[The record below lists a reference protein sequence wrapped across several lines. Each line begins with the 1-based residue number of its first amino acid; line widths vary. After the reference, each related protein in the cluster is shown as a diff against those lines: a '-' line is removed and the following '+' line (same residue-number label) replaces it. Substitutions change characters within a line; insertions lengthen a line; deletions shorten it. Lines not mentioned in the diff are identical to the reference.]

1 MVPITLESL
10 ISSLKSRQLEAIKHI
25 QAPQLILAGAG
36 TGKTTTI
43 TAKIAYMVE
52 KENIDPS
59 QILALTFSKEA
70 ARNMREKV
78 EKLLQG
84 KEVIVK
90 TFHSFCAEL
99 IKDHAD
105 RCKVPYD
112 FKIFEEMDSA
122 IFIFRELGTDART
135 ASLYANTI
143 GKAKDLNISLD
154 KFKEFLKTLKKQ
166 VQDIEKD
173 ESKWKELYRESK
185 FKLNT
190 FHLQEFKDKEDKKA
204 KQAEKKRYS
213 EFIDLYEEY
222 LKYSNFISAWEKY
235 EEKKSAI
242 GALDYGDLNKITLW
256 YLDVYGTEE
265 LNNTFRYII
274 IDEFQDTNYVQFELI
289 KKLTAANKNI
299 TVVADPNQTIYA
311 FRGAYT
317 NNIEEFKKQFSLSD
331 KNIVSLDVSF
341 RSTNKILRVAHTLIE
356 KNYGDE
362 KKQECLL
369 LKNHNDT
376 EGENVS
382 IIETEDDNEEARAI
396 VEKIEKYLEQSI
408 PPKEIAVL
416 YRTHAQGRKVRQAL
430 ENRGLPFRVKDDT
443 DFLKQPEIKTALAYL
458 YIINNISHPTARGTE
473 AWWRIFHYNNA
484 LSQED
489 SIRIGEYLKKNWVSF
504 QKAIYHHIGELG
516 LSKSGLETIS
526 NVKKRIDLLC
536 SKKNIDVSDL
546 VLEVYDQS
554 GLSRQ
559 FAHTDTKRSREALLN
574 LRQLHELASNF
585 EEFHGK
591 DLSLFID
598 YLEILDEMDG
608 NPSPA
613 RIADEDAINLM
624 TIHSAKGLEFKVV
637 FVTNLA
643 KDKFPL
649 YRGGAEPLIPPEL
662 MEQYRDIFEDGS
674 IKDTEKAVRERKKE
688 IKKEEERRLAYVAFT
703 RAKEHLLLKLA
714 IKYADDEREPS
725 EFLQDIGYDNWRTGG
740 NITVGDLS
748 YFRDTDTK
756 VREMV
761 KDSALEREKALRKRL
776 LIESLDS
783 GNFAEVMKNTLLYQA
798 LKVRE
803 APDFKELFVSNWE
816 KIDPRQDAENILGKI
831 KDNKNGLKFNPAS
844 MTFSYSSISTYEN
857 CPRQYELKE
866 LLRMPTRDSEDS
878 TGAMNRGTFV
888 HRVLEMAVSEKITT
902 KEKLYEI
909 RDTVAKEPEFRG
921 VDVEAATGTLDVFW
935 ERNKNRIANN
945 LMVEQRFAVPLGG
958 FTFKGFIDRV
968 DLMPGTKN
976 QVEIIDYKTGKSEPG
991 PDARSKQL
999 LLYARGIEHVYP
1011 QYKVKR
1017 LTLEQLGLPNPR
1029 TFELIDGNFESAGGS
1044 RMEGLDEKAVED
1056 MIEIARKIAR
1066 DYEHGFERT
1075 KDEKVCGECGY
1086 RLYCGE

>member
-1 MVPITLESL
+1 MVYIPLTSL
-10 ISSLKSRQLEAIKHI
+10 LSTLKSRQLEAIKHT

-59 QILALTFSKEA
+59 RILALTFSKEA

-105 RCKVPYD
+105 RCKVPGD

-122 IFIFRELGTDART
+122 IFIFRELKTDART

-143 GKAKDLNISLD
+143 GKAKDLNISID
-154 KFKEFLKTLKKQ
+154 KFKEFLDILKKQ
-166 VQDIEKD
+166 VQNIEKD
-173 ESKWKELYRESK
+173 ESTWKELYRESK

-222 LKYSNFISAWEKY
+222 QKYSNFISAWEKY
-235 EEKKSAI
+235 EEKKSGI
-242 GALDYGDLNKITLW
+242 GALDYGDLNKIALW
-256 YLDVYGTEE
+256 YLDVYGTRG
-265 LNNTFRYII
+265 LNDTFRYII

-317 NNIEEFKKQFSLSD
+317 NNIEEFKTQFSLSD
-331 KNIVSLDVSF
+331 KDIVSLDVSF
-341 RSTNKILRVAHTLIE
+341 RSTNKILRVAHALIE
-356 KNYGDE
+356 KNYGAE

-369 LKNHNDT
+369 LKNHRDI

-396 VEKIEKYLEQSI
+396 VEKIEEYLAQGI
-408 PPKEIAVL
+408 PPKDIAIL
-416 YRTHAQGRKVRQAL
+416 YRTHAQGRKVRHAL

-443 DFLKQPEIKTALAYL
+443 DFLKQPEIKTTLAYL

-489 SIRIGEYLKKNWVSF
+489 SIRIGEYLKKKWVTF
-504 QKAIYHHIGELG
+504 QEAIYHHIEELR
-516 LSKSGLETIS
+516 LSRSGLETIN
-526 NVKKRIDLLC
+526 NVKKRIDSLC
-536 SKKNIDVSDL
+536 SKKNLDVSDL
-546 VLEVYDQS
+546 ILEVYDLS

-559 FAHTDTKRSREALLN
+559 FTHTDTKHSREALLN

-608 NPSPA
+608 NPAPA

-624 TIHSAKGLEFKVV
+624 TIHSAKGLEFRVV

-662 MEQYRDIFEDGS
+662 MEQYMDIFKDES

-688 IKKEEERRLAYVAFT
+688 IKKEEERRLAYVALT
-703 RAKEHLLLKLA
+703 RAKEHLFLTLA
-714 IKYADDEREPS
+714 IKYAEDEREPS
-725 EFLQDIGYDNWRTGG
+725 EFLQDIGYNNWRGGG

-761 KDSALEREKALRKRL
+761 KDNALEREKAVRKRL

-783 GNFAEVMKNTLLYQA
+783 GDFTECMKNMLLYQT
-798 LKVRE
+798 LKVGTT
-803 APDFKELFVSNWE
+803 PDFKEVFNSNWE
-816 KIDPRQDAENILGKI
+816 KINPALDAENILGKI
-831 KDNKNGLKFNPAS
+831 KDNKNGLKFNPAT
-844 MTFSYSSISTYEN
+844 MTFSYSSISSYEQ
-857 CPRQYELKE
+857 CPRQYELAE

-878 TGAMNRGTFV
+878 TGAMRRGNFV
-888 HRVLEMAVSEKITT
+888 HKVLEKAVSEKIIS
-902 KEKLYEI
+902 KNRLYEI
-909 RDTVAKEPEFRG
+909 RDNIAKEPEFKG
-921 VDVEAATGTLDVFW
+921 VDIEAATGALEVFW
-935 ERNKNRIANN
+935 ERNKDTIANN
-945 LMVEQRFAVPLGG
+945 LMVEQRFTVPLGG
-958 FTFKGFIDRV
+958 LDFKGFIDRV
-968 DLMPGTKN
+968 DLIPGTKDE
-976 QVEIIDYKTGKSEPG
+976 VEIIDYKAGKYEPG
-991 PDARSKQL
+991 PVERSRQL

-1011 QYKVKR
+1011 KYKVKR
-1017 LTLEQLGLPNPR
+1017 LTLELLARPNPR
-1029 TFELIDGNFESAGGS
+1029 TFELTCGKYECAGSS
-1044 RMEGLDEKAVED
+1044 RMEGLDENAIED
-1056 MIEIARKIAR
+1056 MIEIAKSIAH

-1075 KDEKVCGECGY
+1075 KDEKACEECGY
-1086 RLYCGE
+1086 RLYCGD

>member
-1 MVPITLESL
+1 
-10 ISSLKSRQLEAIKHI
+10 
-25 QAPQLILAGAG
+25 
-36 TGKTTTI
+36 
-43 TAKIAYMVE
+43 
-52 KENIDPS
+52 
-59 QILALTFSKEA
+59 
-70 ARNMREKV
+70 
-78 EKLLQG
+78 
-84 KEVIVK
+84 
-90 TFHSFCAEL
+90 SFCAEL

-105 RCKVPYD
+105 RCKVPGD
-112 FKIFEEMDSA
+112 FKIFEEIDSA
-122 IFIFRELGTDART
+122 IFIFRELGTDAR
-135 ASLYANTI
+135 AGSLYANTI
-143 GKAKDLNISLD
+143 GKSKDLNISID
-154 KFKEFLKTLKKQ
+154 KFKEFLETLKKQ

-173 ESKWKELYRESK
+173 ESTWKELYRESK

-190 FHLQEFKDKEDKKA
+190 FHLQEFKDKEDKKV

-222 LKYSNFISAWEKY
+222 QKYSNFISAWEKY
-235 EEKKSAI
+235 EEKKAAG
-242 GALDYGDLNKITLW
+242 GALDYGDLNKIALW
-256 YLDVYGTEE
+256 YLDVYGTQE
-265 LNNTFRYII
+265 LNDTFRYII

-317 NNIEEFKKQFSLSD
+317 NNIEVFKEQFSPA
-331 KNIVSLDVSF
+331 IVSLDVSF
-341 RSTNKILRVAHTLIE
+341 RSTNKILRVAKTLIE
-356 KNYGDE
+356 KNYGDD

-369 LKNHNDT
+369 IKNHKDI
-376 EGENVS
+376 EGGNVS

-396 VEKIEKYLEQSI
+396 VEKIEEYLAQGI
-408 PPKEIAVL
+408 PPKEIAIL

-473 AWWRIFHYNNA
+473 AWWRIFHCNNA

-489 SIRIGEYLKKNWVSF
+489 SIRIGEYIKKKWVTF
-504 QKAIYHHIGELG
+504 QEAIYHHIEELR
-516 LSKSGLETIS
+516 LSRSGLETIN
-526 NVKKRIDLLC
+526 NVKNRIDSLC
-536 SKKNIDVSDL
+536 GKKNLDVSDL
-546 VLEVYDQS
+546 ILEVYDLS

-574 LRQLHELASNF
+574 LRQLHELAHNF

-608 NPSPA
+608 NPAPA

-624 TIHSAKGLEFKVV
+624 TIHGAKGLEFKVV

-662 MEQYRDIFEDGS
+662 MEQYRDIFEDES

-688 IKKEEERRLAYVAFT
+688 IKKEEERRLAYVALT
-703 RAKEHLLLKLA
+703 RAKEHLFLTLA
-714 IKYADDEREPS
+714 VRYGEDEREPS
-725 EFLQDIGYDNWRTGG
+725 EFLQDIGYENWRAGG

-761 KDSALEREKALRKRL
+761 KDSALEREKAMRKRL

-783 GNFAEVMKNTLLYQA
+783 GDFTEIMKNMLLYQA
-798 LKVRE
+798 LKVGE
-803 APDFKELFVSNWE
+803 APDFKEVFNSNWE
-816 KIDPRQDAENILGKI
+816 KIDPAQDAENILGKI

-844 MTFSYSSISTYEN
+844 MTFSYSSISSYEQ

-888 HRVLEMAVSEKITT
+888 HKVLEMAVSEKITS
-902 KEKLYEI
+902 KERLYEI
-909 RDTVAKEPEFRG
+909 RDTVAKEPDFRG
-921 VDVEAATGTLDVFW
+921 VDIETATGALDVFW

-945 LMVEQRFAVPLGG
+945 LMVEQRFAVQLGG

-968 DLMPGTKN
+968 DLIEGTKDEI
-976 QVEIIDYKTGKSEPG
+976 EIIDYKTGKSEPG
-991 PDARSKQL
+991 PDERSKQL

-1011 QYKVKR
+1011 QYRVKR

-1029 TFELIDGNFESAGGS
+1029 TFELKSGKFESVGSS
-1044 RMEGLDEKAVED
+1044 RMEGLDGNAID
-1056 MIEIARKIAR
+1056 GMIEIAKSIAH
-1066 DYEHGFERT
+1066 DYECGFERT
-1075 KDEKVCGECGY
+1075 KDEKACGECGY
-1086 RLYCGE
+1086 RLFCGE

>member
-1 MVPITLESL
+1 
-10 ISSLKSRQLEAIKHI
+10 
-25 QAPQLILAGAG
+25 
-36 TGKTTTI
+36 
-43 TAKIAYMVE
+43 MVE

-70 ARNMREKV
+70 ARHMREKV

-84 KEVIVK
+84 KEIHVK

-105 RCKVPYD
+105 RCKVPGD
-112 FKIFEEMDSA
+112 FKIFEEIDSA
-122 IFIFRELGTDART
+122 IFIFRELKVDAYT

-143 GKAKDLNISLD
+143 GKAKDLNISID
-154 KFKEFLKTLKKQ
+154 KFKEFLETLKKQ
-166 VQDIEKD
+166 VHDIEKD

-190 FHLQEFKDKEDKKA
+190 FHLQEFKDKEDKKT
-204 KQAEKKRYS
+204 KQAEKKRCS
-213 EFIDLYEEY
+213 EFIDLFEEY

-242 GALDYGDLNKITLW
+242 GALDYGDLNKIALW
-256 YLDVYGTEE
+256 YLDVYGTQE
-265 LNNTFRYII
+265 LNDTFRYII

-289 KKLTAANKNI
+289 KKLTSANKNI

-317 NNIEEFKKQFSLSD
+317 NNIEVFKEQFTPA
-331 KNIVSLDVSF
+331 IVSLDVSF

-356 KNYGDE
+356 KNYGDD
-362 KKQECLL
+362 KKKECLL
-369 LKNHNDT
+369 LKNHKDT

-396 VEKIEKYLEQSI
+396 VEKIEEYLAQGI

-489 SIRIGEYLKKNWVSF
+489 SIRIGEYIKKKWVTF
-504 QKAIYHHIGELG
+504 QEAIYNHIGDLG

-526 NVKKRIDLLC
+526 NVKKRIDSLC
-536 SKKNIDVSDL
+536 GKRNLDVSDL
-546 VLEVYDQS
+546 ILEVYDLS

-608 NPSPA
+608 NPAPA

-624 TIHSAKGLEFKVV
+624 TIHSAKGLEFRVV

-662 MEQYRDIFEDGS
+662 MEQYRDIFEDGL

-688 IKKEEERRLAYVAFT
+688 IKKEEERRLAYVALT
-703 RAKEHLLLKLA
+703 RAKEHLFLTLA

-725 EFLQDIGYDNWRTGG
+725 EFLTDIGYDNWRAGG
-740 NITVGDLS
+740 NITFGDLS

-761 KDSALEREKALRKRL
+761 KDSALEREKAMRKRL

-783 GNFAEVMKNTLLYQA
+783 GDFNEIMKNTLLYQA
-798 LKVRE
+798 LKPGK
-803 APDFKELFVSNWE
+803 APDFKEVFNSNWE
-816 KIDPRQDAENILGKI
+816 KIDPALDAENILGKI
-831 KDNKNGLKFNPAS
+831 KENKNGLKFNPAS
-844 MTFSYSSISTYEN
+844 MTFSYSSISSYEN
-857 CPRQYELKE
+857 CPRQYELAE

-878 TGAMNRGTFV
+878 TGAMRRGNFV
-888 HRVLEMAVSEKITT
+888 HKVLEKAVSEKITS
-902 KEKLYEI
+902 KDRLYEI
-909 RDTVAKEPEFRG
+909 RDTVAKEPEFRS
-921 VDVEAATGTLDVFW
+921 VDIEAATGALDVFW
-935 ERNKNRIANN
+935 ERNKDTIANN
-945 LMVEQRFAVPLGG
+945 LMVEQRFTVPLGG
-958 FTFKGFIDRV
+958 FNFKGFIDRV
-968 DLMPGTKN
+968 DLIPGTKDE
-976 QVEIIDYKTGKSEPG
+976 VEIIDYKAGKYEPG
-991 PDARSKQL
+991 PVERGRQL
-999 LLYARGIEHVYP
+999 LLYTRGIEHVYP
-1011 QYKVKR
+1011 KYKVKR
-1017 LTLEQLGLPNPR
+1017 LTLELLARPNPR
-1029 TFELIDGNFESAGGS
+1029 TFELTGGKYECSGSS
-1044 RMEGLDEKAVED
+1044 RMEGLDEDAID
-1056 MIEIARKIAR
+1056 DIIEIAKSIAH

-1075 KDEKVCGECGY
+1075 KDEKACGECGY

>member
-1 MVPITLESL
+1 MLDSL
-10 ISSLKSRQLEAIKHI
+10 LSRLKPRQLEAIKHT
-25 QAPQLILAGAG
+25 QCPQLILAGAG

-52 KENIDPS
+52 KENIEPS
-59 QILALTFSKEA
+59 RILALTFSKEA

-84 KEVIVK
+84 KEIHVK

-99 IKDHAD
+99 IKDHYD
-105 RCKVPYD
+105 RCKVSGD
-112 FKIFEEMDSA
+112 FKIFEEIDSA
-122 IFIFRELGTDART
+122 IFIYRELGTDART
-135 ASLYANTI
+135 AGMYANTI
-143 GKAKDLNISLD
+143 GKAKDLNISID
-154 KFKEFLKTLKKQ
+154 KFKEFLETLKKQ

-173 ESKWKELYRESK
+173 ESTWKELYREAK
-185 FKLNT
+185 FKFNT
-190 FHLQEFKDKEDKKA
+190 FHLLTFKDKEDKKS
-204 KQAEKKRYS
+204 KQAEKKSYS
-213 EFIDLYEEY
+213 KFIDLYEEY
-222 LKYSNFISAWEKY
+222 MKYSNFISAWEKY
-235 EEKKSAI
+235 EEKKAYA
-242 GALDYGDLNKITLW
+242 GALDYGDLNKIALW
-256 YLDVYGTEE
+256 YLDVYGTQE
-265 LNNTFRYII
+265 LNDTFRYII

-331 KNIVSLDVSF
+331 KDIVSLDVSF

-356 KNYGDE
+356 KNYGED

-369 LKNHNDT
+369 LKNHKDI

-382 IIETEDDNEEARAI
+382 IIETEDNNEAARAI
-396 VEKIEKYLEQSI
+396 VETIEVFLAQAI

-416 YRTHAQGRKVRQAL
+416 YRTHAQGRKVRQVL

-473 AWWRIFHYNNA
+473 AWWRIFHFNNA

-489 SIRIGEYLKKNWVSF
+489 SIRIGEYLKKKWVSF
-504 QKAIYHHIGELG
+504 QEAIYHHIGEPG
-516 LSKSGLETIS
+516 LSKSGLETIN
-526 NVKKRIDLLC
+526 NVKMRIDLLC
-536 SKKNIDVSDL
+536 SKKNLDVSDL
-546 VLEVYDQS
+546 ILEVYDQS

-559 FAHTDTKRSREALLN
+559 FSHTDTKRSREALLN
-574 LRQLHELASNF
+574 LRQLHELSSNF

-624 TIHSAKGLEFKVV
+624 TIHAAKGLEFSVV
-637 FVTNLA
+637 FLTNLA

-649 YRGGAEPLIPPEL
+649 YRGGIEPLIPPEL

-674 IKDTEKAVRERKKE
+674 IKDTEKTVRERKRE
-688 IKKEEERRLAYVAFT
+688 IKKEEERRLAYVALT
-703 RAKEHLLLKLA
+703 RTKEHLFLTMA
-714 IKYADDEREPS
+714 VKYGEDEREPS
-725 EFLQDIGYDNWRTGG
+725 EFLQDIGYENWRAGG

-761 KDSALEREKALRKRL
+761 KDSALEREKAMRKRL

-783 GNFAEVMKNTLLYQA
+783 GDFNESMKNMLLYQTLKAGEA
-798 LKVRE
+798 L
-803 APDFKELFVSNWE
+803 DFKELIDSNWS
-816 KIDPRQDAENILGKI
+816 KIYPAQDAENILGKI
-831 KDNKNGLKFNPAS
+831 KKNKNRLKFNPAS
-844 MTFSYSSISTYEN
+844 MTFSYSSISTYER

-866 LLRMPTRDSEDS
+866 LLRMPTRNSEDS

-888 HRVLEMAVSEKITT
+888 HKVLEMAVSEKITT
-902 KEKLYEI
+902 KERVYEI
-909 RDTVAKEPEFRG
+909 RDTVAKEPDFRG
-921 VDVEAATGTLDVFW
+921 VDIEIATEALDVFW
-935 ERNKNRIANN
+935 ERSKNRIANN

-968 DLMPGTKN
+968 DLIQGTKN
-976 QVEIIDYKTGKSEPG
+976 EIEIIDYKTGKSEPG
-991 PDARSKQL
+991 PDERSKQL

-1017 LTLEQLGLPNPR
+1017 VTLEQLGLPNPR
-1029 TFELIDGNFESAGGS
+1029 TFELKGGKFESVGSS
-1044 RMEGLDEKAVED
+1044 RMEGLDEDAIED
-1056 MIEIARKIAR
+1056 MIEIAKSIAH

-1086 RLYCGE
+1086 GLYCGD

>member
-1 MVPITLESL
+1 
-10 ISSLKSRQLEAIKHI
+10 
-25 QAPQLILAGAG
+25 
-36 TGKTTTI
+36 
-43 TAKIAYMVE
+43 
-52 KENIDPS
+52 
-59 QILALTFSKEA
+59 
-70 ARNMREKV
+70 MREKV

-84 KEVIVK
+84 KEIHVK

-105 RCKVPYD
+105 RCKVPGD

-122 IFIFRELGTDART
+122 IFIFRELKTDAYT

-143 GKAKDLNISLD
+143 GKAKDLNISID
-154 KFKEFLKTLKKQ
+154 KFKEFLETLKKQ

-173 ESKWKELYRESK
+173 ESTWKELYRESK

-190 FHLQEFKDKEDKKA
+190 FHLQEFKDKEEKKA
-204 KQAEKKRYS
+204 KQADKKRYS

-235 EEKKSAI
+235 EEKKSVI
-242 GALDYGDLNKITLW
+242 GALDYGDLNKIALW
-256 YLDVYGTEE
+256 YLDLYGTQE
-265 LNNTFRYII
+265 LNDTFRYII
-274 IDEFQDTNYVQFELI
+274 IDEFQDTNYVQFDLI

-317 NNIEEFKKQFSLSD
+317 NNIEVFKEQFTPA
-331 KNIVSLDVSF
+331 IVSLDVSF

-356 KNYGDE
+356 KNYGDD
-362 KKQECLL
+362 KKKECLL
-369 LKNHNDT
+369 IKNHKDI

-396 VEKIEKYLEQSI
+396 VEKIEEYLAQGI
-408 PPKEIAVL
+408 PPSEIAVL
-416 YRTHAQGRKVRQAL
+416 YRTHAQGRKVRHAL

-489 SIRIGEYLKKNWVSF
+489 SIRIGEYIKKKWVTF
-504 QKAIYHHIGELG
+504 QEAIYHHIEELR
-516 LSKSGLETIS
+516 LSKSGLETIN
-526 NVKKRIDLLC
+526 NVKKRIDSLC
-536 SKKNIDVSDL
+536 GKKNLDVSDL
-546 VLEVYDQS
+546 ILEVYDQS

-608 NPSPA
+608 NPAPA

-662 MEQYRDIFEDGS
+662 MEQYRDIFEDES

-688 IKKEEERRLAYVAFT
+688 IKKEEERRLAYVALT
-703 RAKEHLLLKLA
+703 RAKEYLLLTLA
-714 IKYADDEREPS
+714 IKYAEDEREPS

-740 NITVGDLS
+740 NITVGDFS

-761 KDSALEREKALRKRL
+761 KDSALEREKAMRKRL
-776 LIESLDS
+776 LIEVLDS
-783 GNFAEVMKNTLLYQA
+783 GDFNEIMKNTLLYQA
-798 LKVRE
+798 LKLGK
-803 APDFKELFVSNWE
+803 APDFK
-816 KIDPRQDAENILGKI
+816 
-831 KDNKNGLKFNPAS
+831 
-844 MTFSYSSISTYEN
+844 
-857 CPRQYELKE
+857 
-866 LLRMPTRDSEDS
+866 
-878 TGAMNRGTFV
+878 
-888 HRVLEMAVSEKITT
+888 
-902 KEKLYEI
+902 
-909 RDTVAKEPEFRG
+909 
-921 VDVEAATGTLDVFW
+921 
-935 ERNKNRIANN
+935 
-945 LMVEQRFAVPLGG
+945 
-958 FTFKGFIDRV
+958 
-968 DLMPGTKN
+968 
-976 QVEIIDYKTGKSEPG
+976 
-991 PDARSKQL
+991 
-999 LLYARGIEHVYP
+999 
-1011 QYKVKR
+1011 
-1017 LTLEQLGLPNPR
+1017 
-1029 TFELIDGNFESAGGS
+1029 
-1044 RMEGLDEKAVED
+1044 
-1056 MIEIARKIAR
+1056 
-1066 DYEHGFERT
+1066 
-1075 KDEKVCGECGY
+1075 
-1086 RLYCGE
+1086 